1 MKGKN
6 MKDETE
12 CIFHRDPTDDASAKA
27 RHHDNERTWLI
38 ESYDP
43 KVTRRMIELGAP
55 ALPSRIDGHLFA
67 VDAKML
73 IELIAESSGLN
84 VEFRNRKRQ
93 QLSAEAMAA
102 KRQRMAELNAKQR
115 MKV

>member
-1 MKGKN
+1 MR
-6 MKDETE
+6 DEQE
-12 CIFHRDPTDDASAKA
+12 YIFHQNIDDDESAKV
-27 RHHDNERTWLI
+27 RHHDDERTWTV

-55 ALPSRIDGHLFA
+55 ALPSRLDGHLFA

-73 IELIAESSGLN
+73 IEFIAESSGLN
-84 VEFRNRKRQ
+84 VEFRNRNRQ
-93 QLSAEAMAA
+93 QLSCEAMAA
-102 KRQRMAELNAKQR
+102 KRQRMAELTAKQR

>member
-1 MKGKN
+1 MR
-6 MKDETE
+6 DEQE
-12 CIFHRDPTDDASAKA
+12 YIFHQNIDDDESAKV
-27 RHHDNERTWLI
+27 RHHDDERTWTV

-67 VDAKML
+67 VDAKQL
-73 IELIAESSGLN
+73 IEFIAESSGLN